1 MDSYYS
7 HLSDE
12 ALFQK
17 MSQGDNQAQSILIHR
32 YEFAGI
38 QCFNTLIKQHNL
50 YQYKATDFIDEIDEI
65 IFKSF
70 KYYRMNERRFRPYCY
85 DLLNQRIA
93 EKLNDL
99 INEEMLANETVYLDA
114 PLSSDET
121 TTYHDIIEDT
131 YRLSAPKEYE
141 MKEFVDSL
149 MRRCDEKTRKA
160 IELYKLHLYG
170 HSVDEIAKMT
180 NTTIYKVR
188 KAVAEI
194 DTLFEEKKKKYK
206 LN

>member
-17 MSQGDNQAQSILIHR
+17 MSQGDSQAQSILIHR

-38 QCFNTLIKQHNL
+38 QCFNILIKQHNL
-50 YQYKATDFIDEIDEI
+50 YQYKAMDFIDEIDEI

-85 DLLNQRIA
+85 DLLNQKIA

-99 INEEMLANETVYLDA
+99 INEELLANETVYLDA

-121 TTYHDIIEDT
+121 TTYHDVIEDT

-170 HSVDEIAKMT
+170 HPVDEIAKMT

-188 KAVAEI
+188 KAVADI
-194 DTLFEEKKKKYK
+194 DVLFEEKKKKYK